1 MEKYQEEY
9 LELLKRAARST
20 CPPAEEH
27 SPDSFLEAL
36 SEANAAS
43 IEEIKRGTEIL
54 RENLFPLLDNILSA
68 SDEELESLNEFAG
81 KLMSGVEQKDVGLHY
96 RIHLALLSYARHSG
110 LKEMLIRELY
120 QTAMALY
127 NLETMLSPNALR
139 LFTVRMRVYFS
150 EAASYFDSGDYDGIT
165 DAETRG
171 YIHRSMGN
179 IALSY
184 DTSDPESAKEKL
196 AAVTRSINILSDP
209 DVRAKTPSLPWDV
222 YLYKSHQERTSL
234 LSFLRTGHANPDAF
248 AQVLESAQTVQEHQ
262 LKQMRERGEMLQPRW
277 QYAYLA
283 ARYHCG
289 ALLLEELLDALYS
302 MSYSVDDED
311 SYGANALFSHVSVPA
326 LYMEYSKQLRNDR
339 YAHKLPA
346 AVHNMTK
353 RMFAWIVRAPSSD
366 SNEMLMF
373 YLRQYLYT
381 YTEYPGEIPFF
392 DVLQNAFAARH
403 PVTYA
408 RMFIAG
414 KISRQ
419 LILWAVDDCPEKL
432 VGLSDTKTAEDVVS
446 RKEQLGELA
455 EKAGRLY
462 DTGMVHFVNLEASA
476 CRGLFTEE
484 EAIIQLHAHCGAQ
497 LLSMHESTRIYAD
510 VAKGHHCRYDER
522 GGYPTD
528 FSPSASPVRAL
539 IYTVAAADALASCTK
554 ELSSRYRP
562 EMPFE
567 EVCASLEA
575 ESGKRYAP
583 YVVALI
589 NSPER
594 RGELRRRLETW
605 RHEAYLD
612 MYSRREKMA
621 ERGG

>member
-9 LELLKRAARST
+9 LELLKRAAKST

-248 AQVLESAQTVQEHQ
+248 AQVLESAQIVQEHQ
-262 LKQMRERGEMLQPRW
+262 LKQMRERGEMLQVAVCLSCRKIS
-277 QYAYLA
+277 LRRIA
-283 ARYHCG
+283 AR
-289 ALLLEELLDALYS
+289 
-302 MSYSVDDED
+302 
-311 SYGANALFSHVSVPA
+311 
-326 LYMEYSKQLRNDR
+326 
-339 YAHKLPA
+339 
-346 AVHNMTK
+346 
-353 RMFAWIVRAPSSD
+353 RAS
-366 SNEMLMF
+366 
-373 YLRQYLYT
+373 
-381 YTEYPGEIPFF
+381 
-392 DVLQNAFAARH
+392 
-403 PVTYA
+403 
-408 RMFIAG
+408 
-414 KISRQ
+414 
-419 LILWAVDDCPEKL
+419 
-432 VGLSDTKTAEDVVS
+432 
-446 RKEQLGELA
+446 
-455 EKAGRLY
+455 
-462 DTGMVHFVNLEASA
+462 
-476 CRGLFTEE
+476 
-484 EAIIQLHAHCGAQ
+484 
-497 LLSMHESTRIYAD
+497 
-510 VAKGHHCRYDER
+510 
-522 GGYPTD
+522 
-528 FSPSASPVRAL
+528 
-539 IYTVAAADALASCTK
+539 
-554 ELSSRYRP
+554 
-562 EMPFE
+562 
-567 EVCASLEA
+567 
-575 ESGKRYAP
+575 
-583 YVVALI
+583 
-589 NSPER
+589 
-594 RGELRRRLETW
+594 
-605 RHEAYLD
+605 
-612 MYSRREKMA
+612 
-621 ERGG
+621 